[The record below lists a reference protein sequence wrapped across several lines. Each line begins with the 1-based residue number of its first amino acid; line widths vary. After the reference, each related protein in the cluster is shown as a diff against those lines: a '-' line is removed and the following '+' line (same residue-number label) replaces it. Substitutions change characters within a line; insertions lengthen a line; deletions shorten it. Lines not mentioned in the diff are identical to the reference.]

1 MSSEL
6 HIAKLNDN
14 TFRQLEKEA
23 AIQGMSPAEWAAQV
37 LTEHYHTSVGTHEV
51 PTDKATV
58 ISRMFGTWDEEQV
71 REFME
76 ATADFERIDED
87 MWK

>member
-6 HIAKLNDN
+6 HIAELNDD
-14 TFRQLEKEA
+14 TFRRLEKEA
-23 AIQGMSPAEWAAQV
+23 ATHGMSPAEWAALV
-37 LTEHYHTSVGTHEV
+37 LTKHYHTSVGPHEA
-51 PTDKATV
+51 PTDKATA

-71 REFME
+71 REFMQ

>member
-6 HIAKLNDN
+6 HIAKLDDD

-23 AIQGMSPAEWAAQV
+23 AINGVSPSEWAALV
-37 LTEHYHTSVGTHEV
+37 LTKHYDASVGTKEG
-51 PTDKATV
+51 PTDKATA
-58 ISRMFGTWDEEQV
+58 ISRIFGTWDQEQV
-71 REFME
+71 REFTE

>member
-6 HIAKLNDN
+6 HIDN
-14 TFRQLEKEA
+14 LSDDTIRHLERDA
-23 AIQGMSPAEWAAQV
+23 AVHGVSPAEWAARV
-37 LTEHYHTSVGTHEV
+37 LSEHYCGVDPLDEPQV
-51 PTDKATV
+51 DKATAV
-58 ISRMFGTWDEEQV
+58 SRLFGTWNEEQV